1 MANEKTFVRGR
12 WSFFEGPTPIVL
24 TELTKADLEVAVGR
38 IAFSIC
44 PANLL
49 PWIRLDVSTTL
60 WLFNVVAVDFN
71 GLDLCLVALALYFQS
86 NSFHSRTPFCSW
98 RSCSSAALRGRFPQ
112 QVNEPRVGFDCL
124 EFGCG
129 ADKISRIARYDGLL
143 QLRNGGIG
151 VADVEVRKRGVVVN
165 VDGGGVLDI
174 NVRQLG
180 RGFD

>member
-86 NSFHSRTPFCSW
+86 NSLHSRTPFLFLEIMLQ
-98 RSCSSAALRGRFPQ
+98 RRPPRQVPAAGQRAAGR
-112 QVNEPRVGFDCL
+112 L
-124 EFGCG
+124 
-129 ADKISRIARYDGLL
+129 
-143 QLRNGGIG
+143 
-151 VADVEVRKRGVVVN
+151 
-165 VDGGGVLDI
+165 
-174 NVRQLG
+174 
-180 RGFD
+180 